1 MKLLT
6 HNMLTSH
13 VKGVKNGFPLRI
25 LARKVEVKEITFN
38 AGFITRMIPK
48 IDWSVLRV
56 AADTLGHGTGLPE
69 TPPEGYEVQEEFLKS
84 AHHVLME
91 VELIDGDLE
100 CPETGRKF
108 PVTEGIPNM
117 LLREDEV

>member
-25 LARKVEVKEITFN
+25 LARKVEVRQIDFN
-38 AGFITRMIPK
+38 PNFITRMIPR
-48 IDWSVLRV
+48 IDWSVLR
-56 AADTLGHGTGLPE
+56 AAAENLGHGQGLPE
-69 TPPEGYEVQEEFLKS
+69 SPPEEYESQEDFLKS

-91 VELIDGDLE
+91 VEVLEGDLE
-100 CPETGRKF
+100 CPESGRKF